1 MSRRIAL
8 ISEHASPL
16 GTLGGVDGGGQ
27 NVYVGQLARHLA
39 TAGYSVDVL
48 TRRDDELLP
57 ETTAW
62 ANGVRIVHVPAG
74 PPRCVRKEDLLP
86 FMDEFTD
93 YMLRLTESRR
103 VAYDLVHANFWMSGL
118 VAAEMKRALGTPF
131 VVTFHALGR
140 VRQLYQGIAD
150 GFPKQR
156 CEIEDR
162 IVAEADH
169 IIAECPQDEQD
180 LIRLYNAHPRKI
192 SIVPCGVD
200 QAEFWPMNKPLA
212 RASLGLGRD
221 DRVILQLGRMVPR
234 KGVDTVIQA
243 FARLVTDHRVSAHL
257 LVVGG
262 ESSEPDPRLTPE
274 IGRLQTIAAH
284 EGVADHVTFVG
295 RRGRDALRCYYS
307 AADIFVTTPWY
318 EPFGMTP
325 IEAMACGTPVVG
337 SNVGGIKFSVLD
349 GKTGYLVPPNN
360 PDALADRLAHLYR
373 HPRLLE
379 AFGRQA
385 VRRSSQFFAW
395 PKVAASVA
403 AAYEDV
409 LRARQPTTASAGD
422 RLTIIDDRF
431 ENLMRILQESRRLL
445 CPRIEEAAAAVSTC
459 FQRQGKLLTCG
470 NGGSAAAAQHL
481 AAELVGRFGI
491 SDRPGL
497 PAVALNADT
506 AVLTALSNDFGY
518 DGTLARQVQAFGQ
531 PGDVLF
537 GISTSGRSQNLV
549 RAFELARGHGIL
561 SVALIGGDGGAL
573 GGLADLAIV
582 VPSSQ
587 TQVIQEVQTVVIH
600 LICQMVED
608 QLGLAR
614 PLDGTELAA
623 SSAVSVVRTRVEQ
636 QTVRQSVNGPPAGK
650 IVKQ

>member
-57 ETTAW
+57 ETTVW

-86 FMDEFTD
+86 FMEEFTD

-103 VAYDLVHANFWMSGL
+103 ETYDLVHANFWMSGL

-150 GFPKQR
+150 EFPKQR

-180 LIRLYNAHPRKI
+180 LIRLYNADPRKI

-349 GKTGYLVPPNN
+349 GKTGYLVPPND
-360 PDALADRLAHLYR
+360 PDALAERLAHLYR
-373 HPRLLE
+373 RPRLLE
-379 AFGRQA
+379 VFGRQA
-385 VRRSSQFFAW
+385 VRRSSHLFAW

-403 AAYEDV
+403 AVYEDV
-409 LRARQPTTASAGD
+409 LRAGRPTTASAGD
-422 RLTIIDDRF
+422 RLATIDDGF
-431 ENLMRILQESRRLL
+431 ENLMRVLHESRRLL
-445 CPRIEEAAAAVSTC
+445 RPRIAEAAAAISAC

-470 NGGSAAAAQHL
+470 NGGSAAAAQHM

-497 PAVALNADT
+497 PAVALNTDT

-518 DGTLARQVQAFGQ
+518 DSALARQVEAFGQ

-549 RAFELARGHGIL
+549 RAFELARGHGIH

-582 VPSSQ
+582 VPSSR

-608 QLGLAR
+608 QLGL
-614 PLDGTELAA
+614 DGPELAA
-623 SSAVSVVRTRVEQ
+623 SSAVSVMRTRAEQ

-650 IVKQ
+650 IVKR